1 MKQVNINQSTV
12 WVSPKAEKMAY
23 KLIGQLK
30 IHRGRRLSTYLGLP
44 EYYNNYDA
52 VKLWV
57 EEKLAEYSQDIL
69 PIHLQALFM
78 DAVPSNL
85 HGSIY

>member
-1 MKQVNINQSTV
+1 MKHINTSQSAV

-23 KLIGQLK
+23 KLIGHLK
-30 IHRGRRLSTYLGLP
+30 IHRGRRLSTYLGFP
-44 EYYNNYDA
+44 EYYNNHDA

-57 EEKLAEYSQDIL
+57 EEKLAEYSQNIL

-78 DAVPSNL
+78 DAVPTNM